1 MVYKAGMK
9 YEKGN
14 FITVP
19 NKSELKKLDAQSQ
32 VLFMWLCSFT
42 DEKGQCYPSVNR
54 LAECCGLSRKTIIE
68 RVKILIDKG
77 FLTKFHRFSEN
88 SQQSNLYQIHLLPS
102 SGNTPPSSNKVQKVV
117 QELYPPGSP
126 VTDRT
131 KTTEVNLLKLNSRKE
146 NLKNFLDKAKGIFK
160 N

>member
-1 MVYKAGMK
+1 MK

-42 DEKGQCYPSVNR
+42 DDKGQCYPSVNR
-54 LAECCGLSRKTIIE
+54 LAECCGLSRNTIID

-77 FLTKFHRFSEN
+77 FLTKTERYSEN
-88 SQQSNLYQIHLLPS
+88 SQQSNLYQIHLIPS
-102 SGNTPPSSNKVQKVV
+102 SQEVPPSSNKERKAVHAMDTPNSTGG
-117 QELYPPGSP
+117 Y
-126 VTDRT
+126 RT
-131 KTTEVNLLKLNSRKE
+131 KSKEVYIKELKQTPEKRVESLKMLKAFADNL
-146 NLKNFLDKAKGIFK
+146 FK
-160 N
+160 R

>member
-1 MVYKAGMK
+1 MK

-14 FITVP
+14 FILVP

-42 DEKGQCYPSVNR
+42 DEKGQCYPSVSR

-77 FLTKFHRFSEN
+77 FLTKSHRFVEN
-88 SQQSNLYQIHLLPS
+88 SQQTNLYQIHLLPS
-102 SGNTPPSSNKVQKVV
+102 VADTPPSVGQVKKGVSQI
-117 QELYPPGSP
+117 LPPSVP
-126 VTDRT
+126 ATHRT
-131 KTTEVNLLKLNSRKE
+131 KSNELNINNQKDNLMKFKE
-146 NLKNFLDKAKGIFK
+146 TIRGMFK